1 MAQETP
7 DPTGLIPA
15 IMSDH
20 IDRTHLINAI
30 RSVEKRRE
38 LIARCALDDIDA
50 QILTLRNIKFK
61 PFDYIADTV
70 GLSVSQVGRRYKRA
84 LLALTDLIG

>member
-38 LIARCALDDIDA
+38 LIERCALDDIDA
-50 QILTLRNIKFK
+50 QILNKCEACKKSKNRGAVNSAIFFIIWKWE
-61 PFDYIADTV
+61 
-70 GLSVSQVGRRYKRA
+70 R
-84 LLALTDLIG
+84 